1 MSDVIKLLPDH
12 IANQIAAGEVIQ
24 RPASVVKE
32 LIENA
37 IDAGATQVGLVV
49 KDAGKTLI
57 QVIDNGSGMSENDTY
72 LAFERHATSK
82 VSTAEDLFAL
92 KTKGFRGEALAS
104 IAAIAHVELKTKQA
118 HNELGT
124 VVQIE
129 GSERKSVEPALV
141 PNGSSFSV
149 KNLFFNVPARR
160 NFLKSDAV
168 ESKHIIEEF
177 IRIALTHPEV
187 GFTMHHN
194 GQELYKL
201 APTDVLRKR
210 IVDLFGKAFND
221 KLVPVD
227 EHTDI
232 VSISGFVVKPEFAK
246 KTAGEQYFFVNNRFF
261 RDRYFQHAIKSAFD
275 NLIPKDHQAG
285 YFLYFTVDPS
295 SIDVNVHPTKTEIK
309 FEEDKHIYAILRSSV
324 KQALG
329 KYNIAPTLDFDQEV
343 AFPTTKLGKDEAI
356 RIPTIQ
362 VNPNY
367 NPFDTSPK
375 DLSGKTY
382 SADFPK
388 VKTIKPNKSDW
399 EQFYTIET
407 EENQPAQ
414 ARMDDFG
421 LSESADHE
429 ETPVGQVIQ
438 LQKRYLLTPVKSGVW
453 LIDQHRAHTRILYD
467 ELMSQFLSHP
477 IASQQLL
484 FPIER
489 NFSHAEKGIWEAHA
503 GQIKRLGF
511 VWEWNEECLQVVG
524 VPDSLPE
531 EQLESS
537 IEDLLVA
544 LSINDLDPG
553 EIAHTL
559 ILSLAKSSAIPSG
572 QSLQSEEMNHIISSL
587 FTSKEPSY
595 TPDGKRIISQISL
608 SDLTKEF

>member
-37 IDAGATQVGLVV
+37 IDAGATHVALVV

-57 QVIDNGSGMSENDTY
+57 QVIDNGTGMSENDTF

-82 VSTAEDLFAL
+82 VSTANDLFAL

-104 IAAIAHVELKTKQA
+104 IAAIAQVELKTKQP
-118 HNELGT
+118 HKELGT
-124 VVQIE
+124 ILQIE
-129 GSERKSVEPALV
+129 GSERKSVEPAMV
-141 PNGSSFSV
+141 PNGSSFAV

-160 NFLKSDAV
+160 NFLKSDSV
-168 ESKHIIEEF
+168 ENKHIIEEF

-201 APTDVLRKR
+201 SATDVLRKR
-210 IVDLFGKAFND
+210 IVDLFGKAIND
-221 KLVPVD
+221 KLVPVE

-232 VSISGFVVKPEFAK
+232 VTISGFVVKPEFAK

-275 NLIPKDHQAG
+275 KLIPKDHLAG
-285 YFLYFTVDPS
+285 YFLYFTIDPAA
-295 SIDVNVHPTKTEIK
+295 IDVNVHPTKTEIK
-309 FEEDKHIYAILRSSV
+309 FEEDRHIYAILRSAV

-343 AFPTTKLGKDEAI
+343 SFPTTKLGKDEAI
-356 RIPTIQ
+356 RVPTIQ

-367 NPFDTSPK
+367 NPFHTPSSVSSSGGHQ
-375 DLSGKTY
+375 SGK
-382 SADFPK
+382 S
-388 VKTIKPNKSDW
+388 IKPNKAAW
-399 EQFYTIET
+399 EQFYSVDTHSEEAEMQTSFATISDTSSDVDSIET
-407 EENQPAQ
+407 PA
-414 ARMDDFG
+414 
-421 LSESADHE
+421 
-429 ETPVGQVIQ
+429 GQVIQ

-453 LIDQHRAHTRILYD
+453 IIDQHRAHTRILYD
-467 ELMSQFLSHP
+467 ELMTQFLSLP
-477 IASQQLL
+477 ISSQQLL

-489 NFSHAEKGIWEAHA
+489 NFSHGEKGIWESHA
-503 GQIKRLGF
+503 NQIKRLGF
-511 VWEWNEECLQVVG
+511 TWEWKNELIQVIG
-524 VPDSLPE
+524 VPDILPE

-537 IEDLLVA
+537 IEDLLNVLA
-544 LSINDLDPG
+544 VQDIDPG

-559 ILSLAKSSAIPSG
+559 ILSLAKSSAIRAG
-572 QSLQSEEMNHIISSL
+572 QALQPEEMNHIIGSL
-587 FTSKEPSY
+587 FSSKEPSH
-595 TPDGKRIISQISL
+595 TPDGKRIVSQL
-608 SDLTKEF
+608 SITDLTKEL

>member
-37 IDAGATQVGLVV
+37 IDAGATQIALVV

-57 QVIDNGSGMSENDTY
+57 QVIDNGSGMSENDTF

-82 VSTAEDLFAL
+82 VSAAEDLFAL

-104 IAAIAHVELKTKQA
+104 IAAIAHVELKTKLAQ
-118 HNELGT
+118 NELGT

-129 GSERKSVEPALV
+129 GSERKSIEPALV

-160 NFLKSDAV
+160 NFLKSDVV
-168 ESKHIIEEF
+168 ETKHIIEEF
-177 IRIALTHPEV
+177 MRIALTHPEV

-201 APTDVLRKR
+201 TPTDVLRKR

-232 VSISGFVVKPEFAK
+232 VSITGFVVKPEFAK
-246 KTAGEQYFFVNNRFF
+246 KTSGEQYFFVNNRFF

-275 NLIPKDHQAG
+275 NLIPKDQQAG
-285 YFLYFTVDPS
+285 YFLYFTVDPA

-329 KYNIAPTLDFDQEV
+329 KYNIAPTLDFEQEV

-356 RIPTIQ
+356 RVPTIQ

-367 NPFDTSPK
+367 NPFQTFSSNKSSFSSDLPK
-375 DLSGKTY
+375 TKSL
-382 SADFPK
+382 
-388 VKTIKPNKSDW
+388 KPNKSDW
-399 EQFYTIET
+399 EQFYSVNEDVRQSEQVKLT
-407 EENQPAQ
+407 E
-414 ARMDDFG
+414 FI
-421 LSESADHE
+421 SESPSE
-429 ETPVGQVIQ
+429 LVEFSGNQVIQ

-453 LIDQHRAHTRILYD
+453 LIDQHRAHVRILYD
-467 ELMSQFLSHP
+467 QLMTQFLSHP

-489 NFSHAEKGIWEAHA
+489 NYSHTEKEIWEANA
-503 GQIKRLGF
+503 AQIKRLGF
-511 VWEWNEECLQVVG
+511 DWEWKNEYIQLIG
-524 VPDSLPE
+524 VPESLPE

-537 IEDLLVA
+537 LEDLLSA
-544 LSINDLDPG
+544 LSVHDIDPG

-559 ILSLAKSSAIPSG
+559 ILSLATSSAIRSG
-572 QSLQSEEMNHIISSL
+572 QVLQSEEMQHIISSL

-595 TPDGKRIISQISL
+595 TPDGKRIISQINISE
-608 SDLTKEF
+608 LTKEF

>member
-37 IDAGATQVGLVV
+37 IDAGATQIGLVV

-82 VSTAEDLFAL
+82 VSTADDLFAL

-168 ESKHIIEEF
+168 ENKHIIEEF
-177 IRIALTHPEV
+177 MRIALTHPEV

-246 KTAGEQYFFVNNRFF
+246 KSSGEQYFFVNNRFF

-275 NLIPKDHQAG
+275 NLIPKDQQAG
-285 YFLYFTVDPS
+285 YFLYFTVDPA

-356 RIPTIQ
+356 RIPTIK

-367 NPFDTSPK
+367 NPFQPSPA
-375 DLSGKTY
+375 TQ
-382 SADFPK
+382 SAQPSAFPK
-388 VKTIKPNKSDW
+388 ANTIKPNKSDW
-399 EQFYTIET
+399 EQFYAVEEET
-407 EENQPAQ
+407 SQPQQ
-414 ARMDDFG
+414 AAIQDFDTE
-421 LSESADHE
+421 LSE
-429 ETPVGQVIQ
+429 PVDVIAGQVIQ
-438 LQKRYLLTPVKSGVW
+438 LQKRYLLTPVKSGIW

-467 ELMSQFLSHP
+467 ELMTQFLSHP

-511 VWEWNEECLQVVG
+511 EWEWKDECLQVIG

-537 IEDLLVA
+537 IENLLVA

-559 ILSLAKSSAIPSG
+559 ILSLAKSSAIRNG